1 MADKYDLAN
10 LSIDE
15 LPVITPTTSDY
26 VPVYDA
32 SAIRWGKVAAS
43 ADLAGVTATAT
54 EINRVADTSARLV
67 AAGGTL
73 SATEALHDG
82 KTILLDTAAGSV
94 VTLPAATG
102 SGARYR
108 FLVSVTATS
117 NSHIVKVA
125 NASDF
130 MSGFVDVLDQDG
142 TTVAAY
148 KADGSA
154 DDTLTMNRTTT
165 GGVIG
170 DWFEVEDMK
179 ANLWHVRG
187 RITCVAGSNVAD
199 PFSATV

>member
-1 MADKYDLAN
+1 MT
-10 LSIDE
+10 S
-15 LPVITPTTSDY
+15 PVRERLDTLEALGLGGAL
-26 VPVYDA
+26 V
-32 SAIRWGKVAAS
+32 
-43 ADLAGVTATAT
+43 ATAT
-54 EINRVADTSARLV
+54 ELNRVADVSTRLV

-73 SATEALHDG
+73 SATLAAHDG
-82 KTILLDTAAGSV
+82 KTILLDTASGSV
-94 VTLPAATG
+94 VTLPAASG
-102 SGARYR
+102 SGARFR
-108 FLVSVTATS
+108 FLVSTTATT

-154 DDTLTMNRTTT
+154 DDTITMNRTTT

-170 DWFEVEDMK
+170 DWFEAEDMK

-199 PFSATV
+199 PFSAGV

>member
-1 MADKYDLAN
+1 MTETVRNRLDTLEALG
-10 LSIDE
+10 LGGS
-15 LPVITPTTSDY
+15 L
-26 VPVYDA
+26 
-32 SAIRWGKVAAS
+32 
-43 ADLAGVTATAT
+43 TATA
-54 EINRVADTSARLV
+54 EELNRVADVSTRLV

-73 SATEALHDG
+73 SATAALHDG

-94 VTLPAATG
+94 VTLPAASG
-102 SGARYR
+102 SGARFR
-108 FLVSVTATS
+108 FLVSTTATS

-154 DDTLTMNRTTT
+154 DDTITMNRTTT

-199 PFSATV
+199 PFSAAV

>member
-1 MADKYDLAN
+1 MTNTVRKRLETLEAD
-10 LSIDE
+10 SGIG
-15 LPVITPTTSDY
+15 PT
-26 VPVYDA
+26 
-32 SAIRWGKVAAS
+32 
-43 ADLAGVTATAT
+43 
-54 EINRVADTSARLV
+54 NRNV

-73 SATEALHDG
+73 SATVALHDD

-102 SGARYR
+102 SGAIFR

-130 MSGFVDVLDQDG
+130 MSGFADVLDQDG
-142 TTVAAY
+142 TTVATY

-154 DDTLTMNRTTT
+154 DDTITMNRTTT

-170 DWFEVEDMK
+170 DWFEAIDMK

-187 RITCVAGSNVAD
+187 QVTCIVGQNVAD
-199 PFSATV
+199 PFSAGV